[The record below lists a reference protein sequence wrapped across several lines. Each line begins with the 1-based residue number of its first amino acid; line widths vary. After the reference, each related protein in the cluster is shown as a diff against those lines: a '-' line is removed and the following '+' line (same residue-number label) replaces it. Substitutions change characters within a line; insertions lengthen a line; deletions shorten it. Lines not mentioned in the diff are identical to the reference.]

1 MRKILLA
8 TALLALSA
16 FASADV
22 VNFDTGTIGT
32 GVGNFYASQGL
43 HFSNANFA
51 SNFALPGSTPPVG
64 IASASSGFQYE
75 YGVNDAIYISFDV
88 AQSFVNIT
96 GVDLGGNGLHV
107 DAYDASDSLLG
118 SVEVY
123 GTGDGVG
130 QFQVLGINAA
140 GIRKVRYYQP
150 LAEFGDGVVL
160 DNLEFSNSAVP
171 EPGTMALLGT
181 GLLGLGF
188 RRFRKN

>member
-8 TALLALSA
+8 AALLALSA
-16 FASADV
+16 FANADV

-32 GVGNFYASQGL
+32 GVGNFYSGQGL
-43 HFSNANFA
+43 HFYNANFVT
-51 SNFALPGSTPPVG
+51 NFALPGSTPPVG
-64 IASASSGFQYE
+64 IGSASSSFTYQY
-75 YGVNDAIYISFDV
+75 GAGDAIIITFDA

-118 SVEVY
+118 SAEVY

-130 QFQVLGINAA
+130 QFQTLGINFA

-150 LAEFGDGVVL
+150 LAQFGDGVVL
-160 DNLEFSNSAVP
+160 DNLEYSNSTVP

-188 RRFRKN
+188 RRFRKS